1 MIGNP
6 IGIDTSWRKGG
17 SSLEA
22 TPRRKK
28 KKKINRVEKRRSKD
42 DRAEVAREIGGLTI
56 AKIE

>member
-6 IGIDTSWRKGG
+6 IGIDTSWRKGA

-28 KKKINRVEKRRSKD
+28 KKDAQEKRRGKD
-42 DRAEVAREIGGLTI
+42 DRAEVAREIGGLTT